1 MREKDEVNMTCEARG
16 YPIPKVIWR
25 REDGAK
31 MLVKGRGRTLLDD
44 KVIESS
50 LFLCAV
56 RSEKG

>member
-31 MLVKGRGRTLLDD
+31 MLVKGRGKTLLDD
-44 KVIESS
+44 KVIKSS
-50 LFLCAV
+50 LFPCLV

>member
-31 MLVKGRGRTLLDD
+31 MLVKGRGKTL
-44 KVIESS
+44 S
-50 LFLCAV
+50 
-56 RSEKG
+56 

>member
-31 MLVKGRGRTLLDD
+31 MLVKGRGKTLVDD

-50 LFLCAV
+50 LIDCILF
-56 RSEKG
+56 SKI

>member
-31 MLVKGRGRTLLDD
+31 MLVKGRGKTLLDH
-44 KVIESS
+44 KVIE
-50 LFLCAV
+50 
-56 RSEKG
+56 